1 MASIPFFKM
10 SGAGNDFVVLD
21 NRQAQVTG
29 DLHRF
34 SAAVADRKRG
44 IGGDGVLLVE
54 PSQRKD
60 FRMRYFNAD
69 GSEADMCG
77 NGGRC
82 IARFANLVGAAGT
95 QMQFENLAGD
105 FQATVLPDGQV
116 DLQMTLP
123 HSMQLDM
130 DLPVDGKVWKGH
142 FLNTGVPHVVVP
154 VDDLAKVD
162 VFGLGKKL
170 RFHEA
175 FAPKG
180 TNANFVQVTG
190 PNSISVRTY
199 ERGVEDETLACGTG
213 SVAAAILMARLGKV
227 SSPVAVR
234 THGGDTLVISFK
246 LKGDSAEE
254 VFLKGQA
261 EVTFQGQLE
270 LERYTHS
277 RSQAR

>member
-1 MASIPFFKM
+1 MSNIPFYKM

-21 NRQAQVTG
+21 NRDGRVAG
-29 DLHRF
+29 DLSRF
-34 SAAVADRKRG
+34 AAAVADRKRG
-44 IGGDGVLLVE
+44 VGADGVLLVE
-54 PSQRKD
+54 PSPRKD

-82 IARFANLVGAAGT
+82 IARFANLMGAAGT
-95 QMQFENLAGD
+95 AMEFENLAGD
-105 FQATVLPDGQV
+105 FRATVLADGQV

-130 DLPVDGKVWKGH
+130 KLPIEGPVLTGH

-154 VDDLAKVD
+154 VDDIESVD
-162 VFGLGKKL
+162 VLSWGRQLRYHTAFG
-170 RFHEA
+170 
-175 FAPKG
+175 PKG

-190 PNSISVRTY
+190 PASIKVRTY

-213 SVAAAILMARLGKV
+213 SVAAAILMARLGSV
-227 SSPVAVR
+227 RSPVAVSTR
-234 THGGDTLVISFK
+234 GGDVLSISFK
-246 LKGDSAEE
+246 LNGDQASD

-261 EVTFQGQLE
+261 DVTFQGTLDPV
-270 LERYTHS
+270 RYG
-277 RSQAR
+277 AK

>member
-1 MASIPFFKM
+1 MANSLPFYKM

-21 NRQAQVTG
+21 NRHGEVAG
-29 DLHRF
+29 DLARF

-44 IGGDGVLLVE
+44 IGADGVLLVE
-54 PSQRKD
+54 PSERKN

-82 IARFANLVGAAGT
+82 IARFANLMGAAPT
-95 QMQFENLAGD
+95 AMEFENLAGD
-105 FQATVLPDGQV
+105 FKATVLADGQV

-123 HSMQLDM
+123 HSLKLNME
-130 DLPVDGKVWKGH
+130 LPIEGKVLKGH

-154 VDDLAKVD
+154 VDDIEAVD
-162 VFGLGKKL
+162 VVGWGRQL
-170 RFHEA
+170 RYHTV

-190 PNSISVRTY
+190 PSSIKVRTY

-213 SVAAAILMARLGKV
+213 SVAAAILMARLGEVK
-227 SSPVAVR
+227 SPVAVTTR
-234 THGGDTLVISFK
+234 GGDILSIAFK
-246 LKGDSAEE
+246 LNGDQASD

-261 EVTFQGQLE
+261 EVTFQGTLD
-270 LERYTHS
+270 LSRYA
-277 RSQAR
+277 AR

>member
-21 NRQAQVTG
+21 NRQAQVSG
-29 DLHRF
+29 DLNRF
-34 SAAVADRKRG
+34 AESVADRKRG

-54 PSQRKD
+54 PSSRKD

-95 QMQFENLAGD
+95 KMQFENLAGD

-123 HSMQLDM
+123 HSMKLDM
-130 DLPVDGKVWKGH
+130 ELPVNDKVLKGH

-154 VDDLAKVD
+154 VDDIEATD
-162 VFGLGKKL
+162 VFNLGKAL

-227 SSPVAVR
+227 ASPVAVKTR
-234 THGGDTLVISFK
+234 GGDILTISFD
-246 LKGDSAEE
+246 LKGDSAEN

-261 EVTFQGQLE
+261 EVTFEGQLD
-270 LERYTHS
+270 LNRYTH
-277 RSQAR
+277 A

>member
-1 MASIPFFKM
+1 MQTIPFFKM

-21 NRQAQVTG
+21 NRLGQVKG
-29 DLHRF
+29 DLNAF

-54 PSQRKD
+54 PSPRKH

-82 IARFANLVGAAGT
+82 IARFANVIGAAPLA
-95 QMQFENLAGD
+95 MEFENLAGD
-105 FQATVLPDGQV
+105 FKAQVLADGQV

-123 HSMQLDM
+123 HSMKLDW
-130 DLPVDGKVWKGH
+130 DVEVEGKTVHGH
-142 FLNTGVPHVVVP
+142 FLNTGVPHFVVP
-154 VDDLAKVD
+154 VDDVEAVD
-162 VFGLGKKL
+162 VFNLGKAL
-170 RFHEA
+170 RHHAA

-180 TNANFVQVTG
+180 TNVNFVQVTG
-190 PNSISVRTY
+190 PSSVSVRTY

-213 SVAAAILMARLGKV
+213 SVAAAILMARAGKV
-227 SSPVAVR
+227 AAPVAVR
-234 THGGDTLVISFK
+234 THGGDTLSISFK
-246 LKGDSAEE
+246 LAGDAASE

-261 EVTFQGQLE
+261 EVTFTGALE
-270 LERYTHS
+270 LNRYQKS
-277 RSQAR
+277 

>member
-1 MASIPFFKM
+1 MKTLPFFKM

-21 NRQAQVTG
+21 NRQAAVAG
-29 DLHRF
+29 DLNAF
-34 SAAVADRKRG
+34 AAKVADRKRG

-54 PSQRKD
+54 PSDRKD

-82 IARFANLVGAAGT
+82 IARFANLVGAAPT
-95 QMQFENLAGD
+95 KMQFENLAGD
-105 FQATVLPDGQV
+105 FTATVLPDGQV

-123 HSMQLDM
+123 HSLKLDLQ
-130 DLPVDGKVWKGH
+130 LPVDGKVLTGH

-154 VDDLAKVD
+154 VDDIASVD
-162 VFGLGKKL
+162 VFNTGKAL
-170 RFHEA
+170 RHHAA

-190 PNSISVRTY
+190 PHSIKVRTY

-213 SVAAAILMARLGKV
+213 SVAAAILMARKGAV
-227 SSPVAVR
+227 SSPVEVT
-234 THGGDTLVISFK
+234 THGGDVLSISFK
-246 LKGDSAEE
+246 LDGDSASD

-261 EVTFQGQLE
+261 EVTFQGTLD
-270 LERYTHS
+270 LDRYI
-277 RSQAR
+277 

>member
-1 MASIPFFKM
+1 MDKVPFFKM

-21 NRQAQVTG
+21 NRKAPIKG
-29 DLHRF
+29 DLNHF
-34 SAAVADRKRG
+34 AAAVADRKRG
-44 IGGDGVLLVE
+44 VGADGVLLVE
-54 PSQRKD
+54 LSPRKD

-82 IARFANLVGAAGT
+82 IARFASLVGAAGT
-95 QMQFENLAGD
+95 TMQFENLAGD
-105 FQATVLPDGQV
+105 FQATVLDDGQV

-123 HSMQLDM
+123 HSMKLDM
-130 DLPVDGKVWKGH
+130 ALPVDGKSLAGH

-154 VDDLAKVD
+154 VADIETVD
-162 VFGLGKKL
+162 VFELGRKL
-170 RFHEA
+170 RYHEA

-213 SVAAAILMARLGKV
+213 SVAAAILMARKGLV
-227 SSPVAVR
+227 SSPVAVKTR
-234 THGGDTLVISFK
+234 GGDTLEISFK
-246 LKGDSAEE
+246 LDGDNASD
-254 VFLKGQA
+254 VYLKGQA
-261 EVTFQGQLE
+261 EVTFEGQLD
-270 LERYTHS
+270 LQRYL
-277 RSQAR
+277 

>member
-1 MASIPFFKM
+1 MANIPFFKM

-29 DLHRF
+29 DLNAF
-34 SAAVADRKRG
+34 AASVADRKRG

-95 QMQFENLAGD
+95 KMQFENLAGD

-123 HSMQLDM
+123 HSMKLGLD
-130 DLPVDGKVWKGH
+130 LEVDGQVWKGH

-154 VDDLAKVD
+154 VADVDAVD
-162 VFGLGKKL
+162 VFALGRKL
-170 RFHEA
+170 RYHEA

-180 TNANFVQVTG
+180 SNANFVQVTG
-190 PNSISVRTY
+190 AHSLKVRTY

-213 SVAAAILMARLGKV
+213 SVAAAILMARLGQV
-227 SSPVAVR
+227 ASPVEVSTR
-234 THGGDTLVISFK
+234 GGDVLTISFE
-246 LKGDSAEE
+246 LKGDSAEA

-270 LERYTHS
+270 LGRY
-277 RSQAR
+277 ARA